1 MSGGITDIDIQEISG
16 NYFNKGYI
24 TSYYTIHDTLY
35 DNDMDLSD
43 SSSKIFN
50 FTTGSALTIDETESG
65 SKKYKLNP
73 TKLFD
78 PLKTYYTTETRTTP
92 GSSSS
97 YPIIVDVT
105 PEGIISFRDNTGE
118 PVSSAPALYS
128 QICRLEADTK
138 YDSKKNYYRVNSFG
152 DNQNTN
158 YTIKDNVIVFN
169 NMHSTNTSISVNYT
183 KYTRK
188 HDKDKTY
195 FHGAED
201 GLFMHENKKRSVA
214 NAMNEDIKVMIRQ
227 NEQMMVLGGI
237 TLATLVV
244 GAYVILRN

>member
-1 MSGGITDIDIQEISG
+1 MSSAITIDDIIDKDTDISG

-24 TSYYTIHDTLY
+24 TNYYTIHDTLY
-35 DNDMDLSD
+35 DNDMDLSMNQQED
-43 SSSKIFN
+43 FTFTAQDGTQAYITQIGSSN
-50 FTTGSALTIDETESG
+50 
-65 SKKYKLNP
+65 KYKLNP
-73 TKLFD
+73 TNDFD
-78 PLKTYYTTETRTTP
+78 PLKTYYTTD
-92 GSSSS
+92 GST
-97 YPIIVDVT
+97 IVDVDL
-105 PEGIISFRDNTGE
+105 EGIVSFRNNDGSRPT
-118 PVSSAPALYS
+118 LYS
-128 QICRLEADTK
+128 QICRLEADTA
-138 YDSKKNYYRVNSFG
+138 YDSKKHYYRVNSFG
-152 DNQNTN
+152 LNQNTN
-158 YTIKDNVIVFN
+158 YTIKGNVIVFN
-169 NMHSTNTSISVNYT
+169 NIQSQQISVNYT

>member
-1 MSGGITDIDIQEISG
+1 MTTLEDKVES
-16 NYFNKGYI
+16 NYNNKGYI

-35 DNDMDLSD
+35 DMSSNDPLQNKTFYFDNRDPNS
-43 SSSKIFN
+43 F
-50 FTTGSALTIDETESG
+50 ETESVDG
-65 SKKYKLNP
+65 NNKIID
-73 TKLFD
+73 FD
-78 PLKTYYTTETRTTP
+78 TLKTLKTYYTTD
-92 GSSSS
+92 GST
-97 YPIIVDVT
+97 IVDVDL
-105 PEGIISFRDNTGE
+105 EGIVSFRNNDG
-118 PVSSAPALYS
+118 SSPTLYS
-128 QICRLEADTK
+128 QICRLEADTA
-138 YDSKKNYYRVNSFG
+138 YDSKKHYYRVNSFG

-158 YTIKDNVIVFN
+158 YTIKENVIVFN
-169 NMHSTNTSISVNYT
+169 NMHSTTPPMEISVNYT

>member
-1 MSGGITDIDIQEISG
+1 MTEAQVIY
-16 NYFNKGYI
+16 NYNDKGHI

-35 DNDMDLSD
+35 DMDSNDPLQNKTFYFDNRDPNSY
-43 SSSKIFN
+43 
-50 FTTGSALTIDETESG
+50 ETESVDDNN
-65 SKKYKLNP
+65 KIID
-73 TKLFD
+73 FD
-78 PLKTYYTTETRTTP
+78 RFKTLKTYYTAD
-92 GSSSS
+92 GST
-97 YPIIVDVT
+97 IVDVD
-105 PEGIISFRDNTGE
+105 PEGEISLRDNTGVTVE
-118 PVSSAPALYS
+118 YNSTTTPIYS
-128 QICRLEADTK
+128 QICRLEADTA
-138 YDSKKNYYRVNSFG
+138 YDSKKHYYRVNSFG
-152 DNQNTN
+152 HNQNTN
-158 YTIKDNVIVFN
+158 YTIKGNVIVFN
-169 NMHSTNTSISVNYT
+169 NIQSQEISVDYT

>member
-1 MSGGITDIDIQEISG
+1 MTTLEDKVET
-16 NYFNKGYI
+16 NYNDKQYI

-35 DNDMDLSD
+35 DMD
-43 SSSKIFN
+43 SSMNEQEDFTFN
-50 FTTGSALTIDETESG
+50 ADHGTEALIAETESG

-73 TKLFD
+73 ANLFD
-78 PLKTYYTTETRTTP
+78 SLSTYYTTAP
-92 GSSSS
+92 S
-97 YPIIVDVT
+97 IIVDVT
-105 PEGIISFRDNTGE
+105 PEGIVSFRNNNSN
-118 PVSSAPALYS
+118 PAPTLYS
-128 QICRLEADTK
+128 QICRLEADTE
-138 YDSKKNYYRVNSFG
+138 YDSKKHYYRVVS
-152 DNQNTN
+152 TSPSVN
-158 YTIKDNVIVFN
+158 YTIKGNIIVFN
-169 NMHSTNTSISVNYT
+169 NMHSSTTLTPPMEISVYYT

>member
-1 MSGGITDIDIQEISG
+1 MSSAITIDDIKDISD
-16 NYFNKGYI
+16 NYFNKHQGYI
-24 TSYYTIHDTLY
+24 TNYYTIHDTLY
-35 DNDMDLSD
+35 DNDMDLSMNQQED
-43 SSSKIFN
+43 FTFTAQDGTQAYITQIGSSN
-50 FTTGSALTIDETESG
+50 
-65 SKKYKLNP
+65 KYKLNP
-73 TKLFD
+73 TNDFD
-78 PLKTYYTTETRTTP
+78 PLKTYYTTD
-92 GSSSS
+92 GST
-97 YPIIVDVT
+97 IVDVDL
-105 PEGIISFRDNTGE
+105 EGIVSFRDNTGE
-118 PVSSAPALYS
+118 PVLYAPDLYS
-128 QICRLEADTK
+128 QICRLEADAA
-138 YDSKKNYYRVNSFG
+138 YDSKKHYYRVNSFG
-152 DNQNTN
+152 HNQNTN

-169 NMHSTNTSISVNYT
+169 NIQSTNTPISVHYT

-188 HDKDKTY
+188 HDKDKKY

>member
-1 MSGGITDIDIQEISG
+1 MSGGITIEDIQEISG
-16 NYFNKGYI
+16 NYFNQGYI
-24 TSYYTIHDTLY
+24 TNYYTIHDTLY

-43 SSSKIFN
+43 SSSNKFN
-50 FTTGSALTIDETESG
+50 FTTGSSVLTIAETESG
-65 SKKYKLNP
+65 SDKYKLNP
-73 TKLFD
+73 TNLFD
-78 PLKTYYTTETRTTP
+78 PLSTYYTTA
-92 GSSSS
+92 SSTF
-97 YPIIVDVT
+97 VDVT
-105 PEGIISFRDNTGE
+105 PEGIISFRYNTGNT
-118 PVSSAPALYS
+118 APSQTLYS
-128 QICRLEADTK
+128 QICRLEADTA
-138 YDSKKNYYRVNSFG
+138 YDSKKHYYRVESTSPNV
-152 DNQNTN
+152 N
-158 YTIKDNVIVFN
+158 YTIKGNVIVFN
-169 NMHSTNTSISVNYT
+169 NIQSQEISVDYT

>member
-1 MSGGITDIDIQEISG
+1 MTIDKVES
-16 NYFNKGYI
+16 NYNDKQYI

-35 DNDMDLSD
+35 DM
-43 SSSKIFN
+43 SSNGVITSKTFTFDATDNVETINNNKINN
-50 FTTGSALTIDETESG
+50 FDR
-65 SKKYKLNP
+65 
-73 TKLFD
+73 F
-78 PLKTYYTTETRTTP
+78 KTYYTTTP
-92 GSSSS
+92 SGSS
-97 YPIIVDVT
+97 PIIVDVD
-105 PEGIISFRDNTGE
+105 PEGVVLFRDNTGD
-118 PVSSAPALYS
+118 PVSSVSYLYS
-128 QICRLEADTK
+128 QIFEIEDTEG
-138 YDSKKNYYRVNSFG
+138 YDPKKHYYRINYPRSDESSTANPDPNV
-152 DNQNTN
+152 N
-158 YTIKDNVIVFN
+158 YTIKGNVIVFN
-169 NMHSTNTSISVNYT
+169 NIKSGTTVNIEFT

>member
-1 MSGGITDIDIQEISG
+1 MTTLEDKVES
-16 NYFNKGYI
+16 NYNDKQYI

-35 DNDMDLSD
+35 DMSSNDPLQNKTFYFDNTNNLY
-43 SSSKIFN
+43 
-50 FTTGSALTIDETESG
+50 ETESV
-65 SKKYKLNP
+65 YDNNN
-73 TKLFD
+73 D
-78 PLKTYYTTETRTTP
+78 PLKTLKTYYTITP
-92 GSSSS
+92 SGTPS
-97 YPIIVDVT
+97 IIADVT
-105 PEGIISFRDNTGE
+105 PEGIVSLRHNDGST
-118 PVSSAPALYS
+118 VSSDPAPDLYS
-128 QICRLEADTK
+128 QICRLEADTE
-138 YDSKKNYYRVNSFG
+138 YDPKKHYYRVES
-152 DNQNTN
+152 TSPSVN
-158 YTIKDNVIVFN
+158 YTIKGNVIVFN
-169 NMHSTNTSISVNYT
+169 NIQSQQISVNYT

>member
-1 MSGGITDIDIQEISG
+1 MTTGQVET
-16 NYFNKGYI
+16 NYNDKQYI

-35 DNDMDLSD
+35 DM
-43 SSSKIFN
+43 SSNRVITSKTFTFDATDNVETINNNKINN
-50 FTTGSALTIDETESG
+50 FDR
-65 SKKYKLNP
+65 
-73 TKLFD
+73 F
-78 PLKTYYTTETRTTP
+78 KTYYTTTP
-92 GSSSS
+92 SGTS
-97 YPIIVDVT
+97 PIIVDVD
-105 PEGIISFRDNTGE
+105 PEGVLSLRDNTGTTVE
-118 PVSSAPALYS
+118 YDSTTPIYS
-128 QICRLEADTK
+128 QIFEIEDTGG
-138 YDSKKNYYRVNSFG
+138 YDPKKHYYRINPSSDGSSTANPYPNV
-152 DNQNTN
+152 N
-158 YTIKDNVIVFN
+158 YTIKGNVIVFN
-169 NMHSTNTSISVNYT
+169 NIKSGTTVDIEFT

>member
-1 MSGGITDIDIQEISG
+1 MTTLEDKVES
-16 NYFNKGYI
+16 NYNDKQYI

-35 DNDMDLSD
+35 DNDMDLSMNKHED
-43 SSSKIFN
+43 FTFTAGSRTPLNITEIGSSKTYELDTSN
-50 FTTGSALTIDETESG
+50 R
-65 SKKYKLNP
+65 
-73 TKLFD
+73 FD
-78 PLKTYYTTETRTTP
+78 SLKTYYTTA
-92 GSSSS
+92 SS
-97 YPIIVDVT
+97 IIVDVT
-105 PEGIISFRDNTGE
+105 PEGIVSFRNNNGIA
-118 PVSSAPALYS
+118 VSSQTLYS
-128 QICRLEADTK
+128 QICRLEADSE
-138 YDSKKNYYRVNSFG
+138 YDSKKHYYRVESISPSV
-152 DNQNTN
+152 N
-158 YTIKDNVIVFN
+158 YTIKGNVIVFN

>member
-1 MSGGITDIDIQEISG
+1 MTIGQVET
-16 NYFNKGYI
+16 NYNNKGYI

-35 DNDMDLSD
+35 DM
-43 SSSKIFN
+43 SSNGVITSKT
-50 FTTGSALTIDETESG
+50 FTFDATDNVETINNN
-65 SKKYKLNP
+65 KINN
-73 TKLFD
+73 FD
-78 PLKTYYTTETRTTP
+78 PLKTLKTYYTTETTTTP
-92 GSSSS
+92 SGSS
-97 YPIIVDVT
+97 PIIVDVD
-105 PEGIISFRDNTGE
+105 PEGVVSFRDNTGE
-118 PVSSAPALYS
+118 PVSSVPVLYS
-128 QICRLEADTK
+128 KIFEIEDTEGH
-138 YDSKKNYYRVNSFG
+138 DPKKHYYRINYPRSDGSSYTANPDPNV
-152 DNQNTN
+152 N
-158 YTIKDNVIVFN
+158 YTIKGNVIVFN
-169 NMHSTNTSISVNYT
+169 NIKSGTTVNIEFT

>member
-1 MSGGITDIDIQEISG
+1 MTIGQVISKYG
-16 NYFNKGYI
+16 DNEKYI

-35 DNDMDLSD
+35 DNDMDLSMNEHED
-43 SSSKIFN
+43 
-50 FTTGSALTIDETESG
+50 FTFTAGSRTPLNITEIGS

-73 TKLFD
+73 ANLFD
-78 PLKTYYTTETRTTP
+78 SLKTYYTTETTTTTSGP
-92 GSSSS
+92 S
-97 YPIIVDVT
+97 PIIVDVT
-105 PEGIISFRDNTGE
+105 PEGEISLRDNTGDTVTYNSTDT
-118 PVSSAPALYS
+118 PIYS
-128 QICRLEADTK
+128 QICRLEADAA
-138 YDSKKNYYRVNSFG
+138 YDSKKHYYRVNSFG
-152 DNQNTN
+152 HNQNTN

-169 NMHSTNTSISVNYT
+169 NIQSTNTPISVHYT

-188 HDKDKTY
+188 HDKDKKY

>member
-1 MSGGITDIDIQEISG
+1 MTIGQVISKYEE
-16 NYFNKGYI
+16 NEAYI
-24 TSYYTIHDTLY
+24 TNYYTIHDTLY
-35 DNDMDLSD
+35 DMSSNDPLQNKTFYFDNTNNSY
-43 SSSKIFN
+43 
-50 FTTGSALTIDETESG
+50 ETESVYDNN
-65 SKKYKLNP
+65 KIID
-73 TKLFD
+73 FD
-78 PLKTYYTTETRTTP
+78 PLKTLKTYYTAD
-92 GSSSS
+92 GST
-97 YPIIVDVT
+97 IVDVD
-105 PEGIISFRDNTGE
+105 PEGEISLRDNTGATVE
-118 PVSSAPALYS
+118 YDSATTPIYS
-128 QICRLEADTK
+128 QICRLEADAE
-138 YDSKKNYYRVNSFG
+138 YDSKKHYYRVESTNP
-152 DNQNTN
+152 NVN

>member
-1 MSGGITDIDIQEISG
+1 MTTPEDKVIS
-16 NYFNKGYI
+16 NYNDKQYI

-35 DNDMDLSD
+35 DMD
-43 SSSKIFN
+43 SSMNDTKDFVFN
-50 FTTGSALTIDETESG
+50 AVNGTVAPITEIGSNT
-65 SKKYKLNP
+65 YKLN
-73 TKLFD
+73 TTNLF
-78 PLKTYYTTETRTTP
+78 PFSTYYTIA
-92 GSSSS
+92 SS
-97 YPIIVDVT
+97 IIVDVT
-105 PEGIISFRDNTGE
+105 PEGIVSFRNNGDSRPT
-118 PVSSAPALYS
+118 LYS
-128 QICRLEADTK
+128 QICRLEADTE
-138 YDSKKNYYRVNSFG
+138 YDSKKHYYRVNSFD

-158 YTIKDNVIVFN
+158 YTIKGNIIVFN
-169 NMHSTNTSISVNYT
+169 NIQSQQISVNYT

>member
-1 MSGGITDIDIQEISG
+1 MSSNDPLQNKTF
-16 NYFNKGYI
+16 YFDNRDPN
-24 TSYYTIHDTLY
+24 SY
-35 DNDMDLSD
+35 
-43 SSSKIFN
+43 
-50 FTTGSALTIDETESG
+50 ETESVDDNN
-65 SKKYKLNP
+65 KIID
-73 TKLFD
+73 FD
-78 PLKTYYTTETRTTP
+78 PLKTLKTYYTTET
-92 GSSSS
+92 S
-97 YPIIVDVT
+97 IIVDVT
-105 PEGIISFRDNTGE
+105 PEGIVSFRNNDGSI
-118 PVSSAPALYS
+118 VSSGPALFS
-128 QICRLEADTK
+128 QICRLEADAA
-138 YDSKKNYYRVNSFG
+138 YDSKKYYYRVES
-152 DNQNTN
+152 TSPTVN

-169 NMHSTNTSISVNYT
+169 NMHSTPPVEISVDYT

-227 NEQMMVLGGI
+227 NEQRMVLGGI